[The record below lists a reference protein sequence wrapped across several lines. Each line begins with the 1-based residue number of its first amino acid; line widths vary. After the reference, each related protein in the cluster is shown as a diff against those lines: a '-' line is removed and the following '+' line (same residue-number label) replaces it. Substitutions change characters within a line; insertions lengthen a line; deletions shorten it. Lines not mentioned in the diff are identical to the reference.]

1 MEQTIHA
8 AQLNQPKCYR
18 FQVIKAQKNDGGKL
32 VKTKNV
38 GMAYLVEGQETYT
51 VRLWTFLNDKFFM
64 VMNKNDS
71 SKYVL
76 MSRELNKNPHSKNK
90 YFWNVIGSGKA
101 LSSQNV
107 IELNFD
113 LLSEPLYLNVFPE
126 ERTGP
131 IILPNEDD
139 FLKAA

>member
-1 MEQTIHA
+1 MEQTIQA
-8 AQLNQPKCYR
+8 TQSNQQKCYR
-18 FQVIKAQKNDGGKL
+18 FQVIKAQKNDDGKL

-38 GMAYLVEGQETYT
+38 GMAYLMEGQETYT
-51 VRLWTFLNDKFFM
+51 VRLWTFVNDKFFI
-64 VMNKNDS
+64 VMNKYDS
-71 SKYVL
+71 SKYML
-76 MSRELNKNPHSKNK
+76 MSREPNKNPHSRNK
-90 YFWNVIGSGKA
+90 YFWNVIGNGKA

>member
-1 MEQTIHA
+1 MEQTIQT

-18 FQVIKAQKNDGGKL
+18 FQITKAQRNDEGKL
-32 VKTKNV
+32 VRTKTV
-38 GMAYLVEGQETYT
+38 GMAYLTEGQETYT
-51 VRLWTFLNDKFFM
+51 VRLWTFVNDKFFM
-64 VMNKNDS
+64 VMNRHDS
-71 SKYVL
+71 SRFML
-76 MSRELNKNPHSKNK
+76 MSREPNKNPHSKNK

-139 FLKAA
+139 FLKAS

>member
-1 MEQTIHA
+1 
-8 AQLNQPKCYR
+8 
-18 FQVIKAQKNDGGKL
+18 
-32 VKTKNV
+32 
-38 GMAYLVEGQETYT
+38 MAYLVEGQETYT
-51 VRLWTFLNDKFFM
+51 LRLWTFVNDKFFM
-64 VMNKNDS
+64 VMNRYDS

-76 MSRELNKNPHSKNK
+76 MSRELNKNPYSKNK

-131 IILPNEDD
+131 IILPSEVD